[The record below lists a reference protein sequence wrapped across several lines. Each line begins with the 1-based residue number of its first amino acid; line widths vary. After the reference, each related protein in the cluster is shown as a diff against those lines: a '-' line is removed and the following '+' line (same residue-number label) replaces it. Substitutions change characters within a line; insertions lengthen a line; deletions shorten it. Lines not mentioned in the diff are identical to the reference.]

1 MKKSTKGSE
10 MAEQGKVKE
19 VPESCTLLAG
29 MCTVLKM
36 SKEGRDFAAAFQRI
50 RMEVCEVT
58 CTALGLRSDP
68 VPVAG
73 NASK

>member
-1 MKKSTKGSE
+1 MGSGVGKMATFLRKRLAQGGMKRSTKGSE

-50 RMEVCEVT
+50 RM
-58 CTALGLRSDP
+58 
-68 VPVAG
+68 
-73 NASK
+73 